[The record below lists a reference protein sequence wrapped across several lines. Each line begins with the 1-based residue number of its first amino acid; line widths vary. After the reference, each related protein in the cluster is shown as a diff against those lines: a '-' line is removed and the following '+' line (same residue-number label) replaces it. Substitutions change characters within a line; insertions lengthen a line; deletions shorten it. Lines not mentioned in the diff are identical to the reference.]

1 MLLYF
6 VKSCDILKLPSEK
19 AAGTVCKCRWSRSSG
34 EAPVE
39 TKNFLLPLTRERK
52 GGCSMTFEQVVLLL
66 TLLGGA
72 IYITFEISW
81 TIFNNKKK

>member
-1 MLLYF
+1 MPQTQAAFSLPAPECAGQGDFLGF
-6 VKSCDILKLPSEK
+6 SLPCTLK
-19 AAGTVCKCRWSRSSG
+19 GG
-34 EAPVE
+34 
-39 TKNFLLPLTRERK
+39 K
-52 GGCSMTFEQVVLLL
+52 GGCTMTFEQVVLLL

>member
-1 MLLYF
+1 MRYE
-6 VKSCDILKLPSEK
+6 IL
-19 AAGTVCKCRWSRSSG
+19 
-34 EAPVE
+34 
-39 TKNFLLPLTRERK
+39 
-52 GGCSMTFEQVVLLL
+52 LLL

>member
-1 MLLYF
+1 MQVVTLLR
-6 VKSCDILKLPSEK
+6 PS
-19 AAGTVCKCRWSRSSG
+19 ASG
-34 EAPVE
+34 DENLFA
-39 TKNFLLPLTRERK
+39 
-52 GGCSMTFEQVVLLL
+52 SMTFEQVVLLL

>member
-1 MLLYF
+1 MYF
-6 VKSCDILKLPSEK
+6 VKSCDILKLPSEM

-39 TKNFLLPLTRERK
+39 TNIFLLPLTRERK

>member
-1 MLLYF
+1 M
-6 VKSCDILKLPSEK
+6 
-19 AAGTVCKCRWSRSSG
+19 AAGTVCKCRWSDSTPGIDPEEFLFVILR
-34 EAPVE
+34 VVRMFLH
-39 TKNFLLPLTRERK
+39 TKIFLLPLTRERK

>member
-1 MLLYF
+1 MQVVTLL
-6 VKSCDILKLPSEK
+6 
-19 AAGTVCKCRWSRSSG
+19 RRS
-34 EAPVE
+34 PVE

>member
-1 MLLYF
+1 
-6 VKSCDILKLPSEK
+6 
-19 AAGTVCKCRWSRSSG
+19 
-34 EAPVE
+34 
-39 TKNFLLPLTRERK
+39 
-52 GGCSMTFEQVVLLL
+52 MTFEQVVSLL

>member
-1 MLLYF
+1 MQVVTLLR
-6 VKSCDILKLPSEK
+6 PS
-19 AAGTVCKCRWSRSSG
+19 ASG
-34 EAPVE
+34 DENLFASPDA
-39 TKNFLLPLTRERK
+39 RAK

>member
-1 MLLYF
+1 MQVVTLL
-6 VKSCDILKLPSEK
+6 
-19 AAGTVCKCRWSRSSG
+19 RRSASG
-34 EAPVE
+34 DE
-39 TKNFLLPLTRERK
+39 NLLLPLTRERK

>member
-1 MLLYF
+1 MQQ
-6 VKSCDILKLPSEK
+6 
-19 AAGTVCKCRWSRSSG
+19 GTVCNVGGHALPALRRGG
-34 EAPVE
+34 ELFAIPWRMV
-39 TKNFLLPLTRERK
+39 RK

-66 TLLGGA
+66 SLLGGA